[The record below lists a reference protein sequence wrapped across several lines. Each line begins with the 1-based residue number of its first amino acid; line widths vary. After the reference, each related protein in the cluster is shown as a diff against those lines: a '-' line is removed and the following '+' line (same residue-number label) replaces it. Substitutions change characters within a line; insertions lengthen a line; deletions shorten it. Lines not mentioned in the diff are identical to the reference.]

1 MNSAEAPAAREES
14 PYEDDVQRE
23 AADHLGMWTFL
34 ATEVLLF
41 GGLFACYSI
50 YRHAYPEAFGAGS
63 QLLEFPIGTIN
74 TVILLTSSLFM
85 ALGDW
90 AIKRGEQRKLGGFLA
105 LTWLFGAAFVGLKF
119 FEYFQKYQEHLI
131 PGRGFHFDGPHAPQ
145 VQLFL
150 FLYFT
155 MTGLH
160 AVHMMMGLGALAWL
174 WWLNHRGR
182 FTAENHAPV
191 AMVGLYWHFVDCV
204 WVFLYPLLYL
214 ISR

>member
-1 MNSAEAPAAREES
+1 
-14 PYEDDVQRE
+14 
-23 AADHLGMWTFL
+23 LGMWTFL
-34 ATEVLLF
+34 GTEVLLF

-63 QLLEFPIGTIN
+63 RLLELPIGTLN
-74 TVILLTSSLFM
+74 TGVLLTSSLFM

-90 AIKRGEQRKLGGFLA
+90 AIKRGERSKLSWFLI
-105 LTWLFGAAFVGLKF
+105 LTWLFGVAFLGLKF
-119 FEYFQKYQEHLI
+119 FEYYQKYHEHLI
-131 PGRGFHFDGPHAPQ
+131 PGRDFHLDGPHAPQ

-150 FLYFT
+150 FLYFA

-160 AVHMMMGLGALAWL
+160 AAHMMMGLGALFWL
-174 WWLNHRGR
+174 WLLNHRGR
-182 FTAENHAPV
+182 FTAEDHAPV